1 MAKLTNIPLTLAYDD
16 VLLVPQRSRIE
27 HRADVSTET
36 YLTNTIKLSLPF
48 LSANMDT
55 VTESAMAIAMARA
68 GGLGIIHRFMT
79 IEDQVR
85 EVNKVT
91 RFEGFFIDDPYTIKP
106 NKPVRQ
112 IVEKVA
118 LTDVKSYMVV
128 DEKNTLLGVVTRRD
142 VIFETNLNKTASQV
156 MTPLKDLVTVGLGT
170 TKAQAKKIF
179 AKHKFEKLPVVDK
192 NGRLKGLITARSIEN
207 YEQEPLATKD
217 SNGRLRCGAA
227 VGVVGDFVERA
238 GALLAAG
245 AGVLVVDVAH
255 GQNQVSLKAI
265 KKLRQT
271 YPKAQIIGG
280 NVATA
285 QGVKDLI
292 RAGVN
297 AVKVGIGPGGICST
311 RVVTGVGVPQFSAIM
326 ECAEAVKGTKVKLI
340 ADGGTNYPGD
350 IAKALAAGA
359 HTIMLAGWFA
369 GTNES
374 PGEIIVRNNR
384 KFKVHRGSAS
394 FSSQVDRA
402 VRSGNLKE
410 GLNTIVAEGVESL
423 IQYKGGVSDII
434 YQLLGSL
441 RSSMSYCNAATI
453 AELQKNA
460 KFVRITTAGFRESK
474 THNVDEI

>member
-1 MAKLTNIPLTLAYDD
+1 MAQKNIPLTLAYDD
-16 VLLVPQRSRIE
+16 ILLVPQRSRIK
-27 HRADVSTET
+27 HRADASTET
-36 YLTNTIKLSLPF
+36 YLTSTIKLSLPF

-85 EVNKVT
+85 EVDKVV
-91 RFEGFFIDDPYTIKP
+91 RYEGFFIEEPYTVRP
-106 NKPVRQ
+106 DKPVRQ
-112 IVEKVA
+112 IIEQISLSGVG
-118 LTDVKSYMVV
+118 SYLVV
-128 DEKNTLLGVVTRRD
+128 DERQQLLGLVSRRD
-142 VIFETNLNKTASQV
+142 VIFEHDLKKTADKV
-156 MTPLKDLVTVGLGT
+156 MTPLKDLIT
-170 TKAQAKKIF
+170 TKPGITKDKAKKLF
-179 AKHKFEKLPVVDK
+179 AKHKVEKLPVIDAK
-192 NGRLKGLITARSIEN
+192 GKLKGLITARSIEN

-217 SNGRLRCGAA
+217 KRGRLRCGAA
-227 VGVVGDFVERA
+227 VGVIGDYLERA
-238 GALLAAG
+238 GALLEAG
-245 AGVLVVDVAH
+245 ADVLVVDVAH
-255 GQNQVSLKAI
+255 GQNAVSLEAI
-265 KKLRQT
+265 RNLRKKF
-271 YPKAQIIGG
+271 PKAQLIGG

-285 QGVKDLI
+285 QGVKDLVK
-292 RAGVN
+292 AGVN
-297 AVKVGIGPGGICST
+297 AVKIGIGPGGICST

-359 HTIMLAGWFA
+359 HTVMLAGWFA

-423 IQYKGGVSDII
+423 IEYKGGVSDIV

-441 RSSMSYCNAATI
+441 RSAMSYCNAGSI

-460 KFVRITTAGFRESK
+460 KFVRITAAGFRESK